1 MTQLNLDTP
10 NYSRFQELAESQR
23 VVALSRTLLVD
34 HVSAIGLF
42 HALCGDRAG
51 TFLLES
57 AEAGVQWSRYSFI
70 GVHSAAMLSE
80 SQGQA
85 VWSGRVPEG
94 LPQSGLALDVLEATL
109 AQLHTQK
116 SKITDAGDFPFTG
129 GLVGYMSYDIVR
141 NWEEIGESTIDSL
154 KIPDLSFLLASDIAV
169 VDHLQSTVTLIA
181 NAINFDNSAERV
193 EQAYETSIARL
204 DQMQASITHISP
216 SGALARPLLDPDFAL
231 PSRAT
236 SEEIYLKNIDTI
248 KEYIR
253 AGDAFQVVLSQRFS
267 VPTVASAFGIY
278 RILRSTNPSPY
289 MYLVRVPDPQ
299 DFNRVAFEIIGS
311 SPEALVTV
319 RGRNAV
325 VHPIAGTRW
334 RSKDPDRD
342 RELAQDLLDDKK
354 ERAEHLMLVD
364 LARNDLGRVC
374 TPGSVNVI
382 DFMHVERYSHV
393 MHLVSTVTGEL
404 NQGEDAFTALKAT
417 FPAGTL
423 SGAPK
428 PRAMQIIEELEYER
442 RGLYG
447 GCVGYF
453 DFAGNMDMAIAI
465 RTALL
470 KDGIAHIQA
479 GGGVVAD
486 SVPASENDECVNKA
500 MAIIRAVALAAQLER

>member
-1 MTQLNLDTP
+1 VTGTNIDAPDLA
-10 NYSRFQELAESQR
+10 RFRELADTQR
-23 VVALSRTLLVD
+23 VVAVSRTLLVD

-70 GVHSAAMLSE
+70 GVNSAAMLSE
-80 SQGQA
+80 SQGKA

-94 LPQSGLALDVLEATL
+94 LPHSGFALDVLEASL
-109 AQLHTQK
+109 AQLQTQK
-116 SKITDAGDFPFTG
+116 SELSGAADFPFTG

-141 NWEEIGESTIDSL
+141 HWEEIGDSTTDSL
-154 KIPDLSFLLASDIAV
+154 KIPELSFLLASDIAV

-181 NAINFDNSAERV
+181 NAINFDNSPERV
-193 EQAYETSIARL
+193 EQAYSQSIARL
-204 DQMQASITHISP
+204 DHMQNSITHIAL
-216 SGALARPLLDPDFAL
+216 SGAIPTPVLDPDLAL
-231 PSRAT
+231 PARAT
-236 SEEIYLKNIDTI
+236 SEETYLKNIDTI

-267 VPTVASAFGIY
+267 VPTQASAFSIY

-299 DFNRVAFEIIGS
+299 DFGRVAFEIIGS

-319 RGRNAV
+319 RDRNAM

-334 RSKDPDRD
+334 RGADPDRD
-342 RELAQDLLDDKK
+342 RELAQDLLDDTK

-404 NQGEDAFTALKAT
+404 NPDQNAFTALRAT

-428 PRAMQIIEELEYER
+428 PRAMQIIEELETIR

-470 KDGIAHIQA
+470 KDGTAHIQS
-479 GGGVVAD
+479 GGGIVAD
-486 SVPASENDECVNKA
+486 SVPASENEECVNKA
-500 MAIIRAVALAAQLER
+500 LALIRAVALAQQLEN

>member
-1 MTQLNLDTP
+1 VTHPHVDTP
-10 NYSRFQELAESQR
+10 DLEKFREFAETQR
-23 VVALSRTLLVD
+23 VVAVSRTLLVD
-34 HVSAIGLF
+34 HVSAIGAF
-42 HALCGDRAG
+42 HALCGERAG

-70 GVHSAAMLSE
+70 GVNSAAMLSE
-80 SQGQA
+80 SQGEA
-85 VWSGRVPEG
+85 VWSGRVPQG
-94 LPQSGLALDVLEATL
+94 LPQSGPALDVLESTL
-109 AQLHTQK
+109 ALLQTQK
-116 SKITDAGDFPFTG
+116 TMVSGAGDFPFTG
-129 GLVGYMSYDIVR
+129 GLVGYLSYDIVR
-141 NWEEIGESTIDSL
+141 NWEHIGDSTRDSL
-154 KIPDLSFLLASDIAV
+154 DIPDLSFLLASDIAV
-169 VDHLQSTVTLIA
+169 VDHLHSTVTLIA
-181 NAINFDNSAERV
+181 NAINFDNSPERV
-193 EQAYETSIARL
+193 EQAYAESSARL
-204 DQMQASITHISP
+204 DHMQASLMNIES
-216 SGALARPLLDPDFAL
+216 SGAVAAPVLDTELHL
-231 PSRAT
+231 PPRVT
-236 SEEIYLKNIDTI
+236 HEEEFLENIDTV

-267 VPTVASAFGIY
+267 VPTRASGLNIY

-289 MYLVRVPDPQ
+289 MYLLRVPEFQ
-299 DFNRVAFEIIGS
+299 DFSRVAFEIIGS

-319 RGRNAV
+319 RDGNAV

-334 RSKDPDRD
+334 RSADPDRD
-342 RELAQDLLDDKK
+342 RELAQDLLADKK

-374 TPGSVNVI
+374 TPGSVNVV

-404 NQGEDAFTALKAT
+404 DGQQNAFTALRAT

-428 PRAMQIIEELEYER
+428 PRAMQIIEELESER

-470 KDGIAHIQA
+470 KAGIAHIQA
-479 GGGVVAD
+479 GAGIVAD

-500 MAIIRAVALAAQLER
+500 MAVIRAVALAQRLEV